1 MMADNRV
8 LRVPRQR
15 EATAEGG
22 YASLYVDAAT
32 GRVKAKHPNGSKVD
46 LERPT
51 KIRGN
56 PAKCLGD
63 LHVTGKVGVG
73 VAATD
78 AAAAVEVVSTT
89 QGVLLPRMTTAQRN
103 AITSPPDGLVLYNST
118 LNKVQARANGAWVS
132 LHA

>member
-1 MMADNRV
+1 MADNNAV
-8 LRVPRQR
+8 RVPRQR
-15 EATAEGG
+15 TATTRGN

-32 GRVKAKHPNGSKVD
+32 GRVTVKHPGGAPVD
-46 LERPT
+46 IEKPSAL
-51 KIRGN
+51 RGKPVRCQGN
-56 PAKCLGD
+56 LQ
-63 LHVTGKVGVG
+63 VTGQVGVG
-73 VAATD
+73 VASPN

>member
-1 MMADNRV
+1 MADRNV
-8 LRVPRQR
+8 VRVPRQR
-15 EATAEGG
+15 EATTSGN

-32 GRVKAKHPNGSKVD
+32 GRVTVRHPGWTKSD
-46 LERPT
+46 LQRPT

-63 LHVTGKVGVG
+63 LHVTGQLGVG
-73 VAATD
+73 VAAPD
-78 AAAAVEVVSTT
+78 ASSALEIVSTT
-89 QGVLLPRMTTAQRN
+89 QGLLLPRMTTGQRN
-103 AITSPPDGLVLYNST
+103 AISSPTNGLVIYNST